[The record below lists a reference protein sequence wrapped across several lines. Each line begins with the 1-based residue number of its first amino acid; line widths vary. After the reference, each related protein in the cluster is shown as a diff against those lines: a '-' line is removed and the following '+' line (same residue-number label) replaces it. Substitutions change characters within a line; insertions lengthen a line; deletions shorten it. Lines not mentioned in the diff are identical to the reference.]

1 MSVCFSARAEDM
13 KLQNLVEWCN
23 GEDAVIAD
31 PMAAKLMCTA
41 WVGGFLSAMIFA
53 DGSATLK
60 GLQKTN
66 EICAPDDSVNKIGQL
81 KEVLA
86 KLSKDRPDLQH
97 ETARSVLFGVVRTL
111 YACKK

>member
-1 MSVCFSARAEDM
+1 MGRRDFRITKQSLFGGSMRQFAWAILFSMSVCFSARAEDM

-60 GLQKTN
+60 GLQKTR
-66 EICAPDDSVNKIGQL
+66 GHL
-81 KEVLA
+81 KSPIKDQGYLEV
-86 KLSKDRPDLQH
+86 R
-97 ETARSVLFGVVRTL
+97 E
-111 YACKK
+111 